1 MNSCRLTLRR
11 WAIRTDVVLGL
22 AVAVMLTCVV
32 LWELHSLLT
41 GAAAGSSDV
50 RSFASAIVAAW
61 AAIVLACIGGA
72 IKITATRQSLITLFT
87 SEIRAIQYGLARMH
101 MFAFWAQ
108 VHANAGMGAAGFA
121 DVPRAENYFA
131 LFHGVIGNVANLPP
145 RVVEAI
151 VRYYTYLK
159 MSRDAAAALSSWEK
173 VTNPQARQV
182 HVAYVVHLLA
192 LSTLWGFVALWY
204 MGQKATPADQEL
216 ASGMEQAVG
225 SVLGERAYVRLKE
238 LHPESKALAK
248 FMGALLPVVEAVTRP
263 SSHSPSKTGVD
274 ALAVGEGGSNLR
286 Q

>member
-1 MNSCRLTLRR
+1 MKWRLTLRR
-11 WAIRTDVVLGL
+11 WAIRMDVVLGL
-22 AVAVMLTCVV
+22 AVVIVLTCIV
-32 LWELHSLLT
+32 LWELRALLT
-41 GAAAGSSDV
+41 GVPPGPSDV

-101 MFAFWAQ
+101 MFAFWAH
-108 VHANAGMGAAGFA
+108 VHATADKGAAGFA

-159 MSRDAAAALSSWEK
+159 MSRDAAASLASWEK
-173 VTNPQARQV
+173 VTDPQARQM

-204 MGQKATPADQEL
+204 MGQIATQADKDL
-216 ASGMEQAVG
+216 AASMEQAVEA
-225 SVLGERAYVRLKE
+225 VLGEGVYARLCDI
-238 LHPESKALAK
+238 HPESKALTA
-248 FMGALLPVVEAVTRP
+248 FMSSPVLAT
-263 SSHSPSKTGVD
+263 D
-274 ALAVGEGGSNLR
+274 ALPAAQAQV
-286 Q
+286 